1 LQLKFSDK
9 DEKMAETMS
18 TGVDDS
24 PEPAPTPTH
33 STTQLP
39 AKSKR
44 KKNLLVFTLIVLAI
58 AAVTLWLYVTQWRY
72 QVSTEDAY
80 VSGNQVQI
88 NAQISGTVTAIGVND
103 TDMVKAGQTL
113 VALDQ
118 ADNGLA
124 LETAKAQLRTAIRQY
139 KTQTATIQQA
149 DVNISQAQTAM
160 NEVQSQIESAKI
172 ALLAAQSD
180 YQRRAALMASQ
191 AVSQEEVQHA
201 ADTVKKAQAQLDA
214 AVAKQATARS
224 AVVTAQAQR
233 NVTVANLGKNDVL
246 SQPAVQTAMANI
258 QTAWLNLNRTQI
270 VAPIDGQIAKR
281 GVQLGQKISA
291 GTPLMVIVP
300 LHDLWVDANFKESQI
315 KDIHL
320 GQAVNLTSDIYGK
333 EVVYHGKVIGL
344 SAGTGSAFSVLPAQ
358 NATGNWIKVT
368 QRLPVRIA
376 LDSKELQ
383 QHPLRVGL
391 SMHAELDSR
400 DQQGKPQVAT
410 ATASNKPVAQL
421 QPQVDMSGATKIIQQ
436 IIQQN
441 QL

>member
-1 LQLKFSDK
+1 
-9 DEKMAETMS
+9 MAETMP

-24 PEPAPTPTH
+24 PEPPPTPEPTH
-33 STTQLP
+33 STTQIP

-44 KKNLLVFTLIVLAI
+44 KKNLLLFTLIVLAI
-58 AAVTLWLYVTQWRY
+58 AAVTLWLYFTQWRY

-88 NAQISGTVTAIGVND
+88 NAQISGTVIAIGVND

-149 DVNISQAQTAM
+149 DINISQAQTAM

-233 NVTVANLGKNDVL
+233 NVTIANLGKNDVL

-300 LHDLWVDANFKESQI
+300 LHDLWVDANFKENQI

-320 GQAVNLTSDIYGK
+320 GQSVNLTSDIYGK

-441 QL
+441 QS

>member
-1 LQLKFSDK
+1 
-9 DEKMAETMS
+9 MAETMPN
-18 TGVDDS
+18 GVDDS
-24 PEPAPTPTH
+24 PEPAPTPAPTH
-33 STTQLP
+33 STTQIP

-44 KKNLLVFTLIVLAI
+44 KKNLLLFTLIVLAI

-139 KTQTATIQQA
+139 KTQTASIQQA

-224 AVVTAQAQR
+224 AVVTAEAQR
-233 NVTVANLGKNDVL
+233 NVTIANLGKNDVL

-441 QL
+441 QS

>member
-1 LQLKFSDK
+1 
-9 DEKMAETMS
+9 MAETMP

-24 PEPAPTPTH
+24 PETAPTPAPID

-333 EVVYHGKVIGL
+333 EVIYHGKVIGL

-441 QL
+441 QS

>member
-1 LQLKFSDK
+1 
-9 DEKMAETMS
+9 MAETMP

-24 PEPAPTPTH
+24 PEPAPTPAPTH

-44 KKNLLVFTLIVLAI
+44 KKNLLLFTLIVLAI

-124 LETAKAQLRTAIRQY
+124 LETAKAQLRTAVRQY

-233 NVTVANLGKNDVL
+233 NVTIANLGKNDVL
-246 SQPAVQTAMANI
+246 SQPAVQTAIANI

-441 QL
+441 QS

>member
-1 LQLKFSDK
+1 
-9 DEKMAETMS
+9 MAETMPN
-18 TGVDDS
+18 GVDDS
-24 PEPAPTPTH
+24 PEAAPTPID
-33 STTQLP
+33 STTQIP

-44 KKNLLVFTLIVLAI
+44 KKNLLLFTLIVLAI

-118 ADNGLA
+118 ADNDLA

-224 AVVTAQAQR
+224 AVVTAEAQR
-233 NVTVANLGKNDVL
+233 NVTIANLGKNDVL

-333 EVVYHGKVIGL
+333 EVIYHGKVIGL

-441 QL
+441 QS

>member
-1 LQLKFSDK
+1 
-9 DEKMAETMS
+9 MAETMS

-24 PEPAPTPTH
+24 PEPAPTPAPTH

-139 KTQTATIQQA
+139 KTQTASIQQA

-300 LHDLWVDANFKESQI
+300 LHELWVDANFKESQI

-441 QL
+441 QS

>member
-1 LQLKFSDK
+1 
-9 DEKMAETMS
+9 MAETMPN
-18 TGVDDS
+18 GVDDS
-24 PEPAPTPTH
+24 PEPAPTPAPTH
-33 STTQLP
+33 STTQIP

-44 KKNLLVFTLIVLAI
+44 KKNLLLFTLIVLAI
-58 AAVTLWLYVTQWRY
+58 AAVTLWLYFTQWRY

-201 ADTVKKAQAQLDA
+201 ADTIKKAQAQLDA

-333 EVVYHGKVIGL
+333 EVIYHGKVIGL

-441 QL
+441 QS

>member
-1 LQLKFSDK
+1 
-9 DEKMAETMS
+9 MAETMP

-24 PEPAPTPTH
+24 PEPAPTPAPID

-44 KKNLLVFTLIVLAI
+44 KKNLLLFTLIVLAI
-58 AAVTLWLYVTQWRY
+58 AAVTLWLYFTQWRY

-139 KTQTATIQQA
+139 KTQTASIQQA

-172 ALLAAQSD
+172 ALLAAQAD

-246 SQPAVQTAMANI
+246 SQPAVQTAVANI

-441 QL
+441 QS

>member
-1 LQLKFSDK
+1 
-9 DEKMAETMS
+9 MAETMPN
-18 TGVDDS
+18 GVDDS
-24 PEPAPTPTH
+24 PEPAPTPAPTH
-33 STTQLP
+33 STTQIP

-201 ADTVKKAQAQLDA
+201 ADTVKKAQAQLNA

-224 AVVTAQAQR
+224 AVVTAEAQR
-233 NVTVANLGKNDVL
+233 NVTIANLGKNDVL
-246 SQPAVQTAMANI
+246 SQPAVQTAIANI

-333 EVVYHGKVIGL
+333 EIIYHGKVIGL

-441 QL
+441 QS

>member
-1 LQLKFSDK
+1 
-9 DEKMAETMS
+9 MAETMPN
-18 TGVDDS
+18 GVDDS
-24 PEPAPTPTH
+24 PEPVPTPAPTH
-33 STTQLP
+33 STTQIP

-44 KKNLLVFTLIVLAI
+44 KKNLFLFTLIVLAI

-441 QL
+441 QS

>member
-1 LQLKFSDK
+1 
-9 DEKMAETMS
+9 M
-18 TGVDDS
+18 
-24 PEPAPTPTH
+24 
-33 STTQLP
+33 
-39 AKSKR
+39 
-44 KKNLLVFTLIVLAI
+44 IVLAI
-58 AAVTLWLYVTQWRY
+58 AAVTLWLYITQWRY

-113 VALDQ
+113 VTLDQ

-172 ALLAAQSD
+172 TLLAAQSD

-233 NVTVANLGKNDVL
+233 NVTIANLGKNDVL

-270 VAPIDGQIAKR
+270 IAPIDGQIAKR

-441 QL
+441 QS

>member
-1 LQLKFSDK
+1 
-9 DEKMAETMS
+9 MAETMP

-24 PEPAPTPTH
+24 PEPAPTPAPTH

-39 AKSKR
+39 AKSNR

-58 AAVTLWLYVTQWRY
+58 AAVTLWLYFTQWRY

-201 ADTVKKAQAQLDA
+201 ADTVKKAQAQLNA

-441 QL
+441 QS

>member
-1 LQLKFSDK
+1 
-9 DEKMAETMS
+9 MAETMPN
-18 TGVDDS
+18 GVDDS
-24 PEPAPTPTH
+24 PEPAPTPAPTH
-33 STTQLP
+33 STTQIP

-44 KKNLLVFTLIVLAI
+44 KKNLFLFTLIVLAI

-233 NVTVANLGKNDVL
+233 NVTIANLGKNDVL
-246 SQPAVQTAMANI
+246 SQPAVQTAIANI

-333 EVVYHGKVIGL
+333 EIIYHGKVIGL

-441 QL
+441 QS

>member
-1 LQLKFSDK
+1 
-9 DEKMAETMS
+9 MAETMP

-24 PEPAPTPTH
+24 PEPVPTLEPTH
-33 STTQLP
+33 NTTQRP

-44 KKNLLVFTLIVLAI
+44 KKNLLLFTLIVLAI
-58 AAVTLWLYVTQWRY
+58 AAVTLWLYVNQWRY

-224 AVVTAQAQR
+224 AVVTAEAQR
-233 NVTVANLGKNDVL
+233 NVTMANLGKNDVL
-246 SQPAVQTAMANI
+246 SQPAVQTAIANI

-333 EVVYHGKVIGL
+333 EVIYHGKVIGL

-441 QL
+441 QS

>member
-1 LQLKFSDK
+1 
-9 DEKMAETMS
+9 MAETMPN
-18 TGVDDS
+18 GVDDS
-24 PEPAPTPTH
+24 PEPAPTPAPTH
-33 STTQLP
+33 STTQIP

-44 KKNLLVFTLIVLAI
+44 KKNLFLFTLIVLAI

-201 ADTVKKAQAQLDA
+201 ADTIKKAQAQLDA

-333 EVVYHGKVIGL
+333 EVIYHGKVIGL

-441 QL
+441 QS

>member
-1 LQLKFSDK
+1 
-9 DEKMAETMS
+9 MAETMPN
-18 TGVDDS
+18 GVDDS
-24 PEPAPTPTH
+24 PEPAPTPAPTH
-33 STTQLP
+33 STTQIP

-44 KKNLLVFTLIVLAI
+44 KKNLFLFTLIVLAI

-201 ADTVKKAQAQLDA
+201 ADTIKKAQAQLDA

-233 NVTVANLGKNDVL
+233 NVTIANLGKNDVL
-246 SQPAVQTAMANI
+246 SQPAVQTAIANI

-333 EVVYHGKVIGL
+333 EVIYHGKVIGL

-441 QL
+441 QS

>member
-1 LQLKFSDK
+1 
-9 DEKMAETMS
+9 
-18 TGVDDS
+18 
-24 PEPAPTPTH
+24 
-33 STTQLP
+33 
-39 AKSKR
+39 
-44 KKNLLVFTLIVLAI
+44 LVFTLIVLAI
-58 AAVTLWLYVTQWRY
+58 AAVTLWLYITQWRY

-113 VALDQ
+113 VTLDQ

-172 ALLAAQSD
+172 TLLAAQSD

-233 NVTVANLGKNDVL
+233 NVTIANLGKNDVL

-270 VAPIDGQIAKR
+270 IAPIDGQIAKR

-441 QL
+441 QS

>member
-1 LQLKFSDK
+1 
-9 DEKMAETMS
+9 MAETMP

-24 PEPAPTPTH
+24 PETAPTPAPID

-58 AAVTLWLYVTQWRY
+58 AAVTLWLYITQWRY

-333 EVVYHGKVIGL
+333 EVIYHGKVIGL

-441 QL
+441 QS

>member
-1 LQLKFSDK
+1 
-9 DEKMAETMS
+9 MAETMPN
-18 TGVDDS
+18 GVDDS
-24 PEPAPTPTH
+24 PEPAPTPAPTH
-33 STTQLP
+33 STTQIP

-44 KKNLLVFTLIVLAI
+44 KKNLLLFTLIVLAI
-58 AAVTLWLYVTQWRY
+58 AAVTLWLYVNQWRY

-224 AVVTAQAQR
+224 AVVTAEAQR
-233 NVTVANLGKNDVL
+233 NVTIANLGKNDVL
-246 SQPAVQTAMANI
+246 SQPAVQTAIANI
-258 QTAWLNLNRTQI
+258 QTAWLNLNRNQI

-333 EVVYHGKVIGL
+333 EIIYHGKVIGL

-441 QL
+441 QS

>member
-1 LQLKFSDK
+1 
-9 DEKMAETMS
+9 MAEIMP

-24 PEPAPTPTH
+24 PEPAPTPATTH

-44 KKNLLVFTLIVLAI
+44 KKNLLLFTLIVLAI

-233 NVTVANLGKNDVL
+233 NVTIANLGKNDVL

-333 EVVYHGKVIGL
+333 KVIYHGKVIGL

-410 ATASNKPVAQL
+410 ATASAKPVAQL

-441 QL
+441 QS

>member
-1 LQLKFSDK
+1 
-9 DEKMAETMS
+9 MAETMP

-24 PEPAPTPTH
+24 PKPTPTPTH
-33 STTQLP
+33 STTQRP

-44 KKNLLVFTLIVLAI
+44 KKNLLLFTLIVLAI

-139 KTQTATIQQA
+139 KTQTANIQQA

-224 AVVTAQAQR
+224 AVVTAEAQR
-233 NVTVANLGKNDVL
+233 NVTIANLGKNDVL

-333 EVVYHGKVIGL
+333 EVIYHGKVIGL

-441 QL
+441 QS

>member
-1 LQLKFSDK
+1 
-9 DEKMAETMS
+9 MAETMP

-24 PEPAPTPTH
+24 PEPPPTPEPTH
-33 STTQLP
+33 STTQIP

-44 KKNLLVFTLIVLAI
+44 KKNLLLFTLIVLAI
-58 AAVTLWLYVTQWRY
+58 AAVTLWLYFTQWRY

-149 DVNISQAQTAM
+149 DINISQAQTAM

-233 NVTVANLGKNDVL
+233 NVTIANLGKNDVL

-333 EVVYHGKVIGL
+333 EVIYHGKVIGL

-441 QL
+441 QS

>member
-1 LQLKFSDK
+1 
-9 DEKMAETMS
+9 M
-18 TGVDDS
+18 
-24 PEPAPTPTH
+24 
-33 STTQLP
+33 
-39 AKSKR
+39 
-44 KKNLLVFTLIVLAI
+44 IVLAI

-124 LETAKAQLRTAIRQY
+124 LETAKAQLRTAIRRY
-139 KTQTATIQQA
+139 KTQTASIQQA

-201 ADTVKKAQAQLDA
+201 ADTVKKAQAQLNA

-224 AVVTAQAQR
+224 AVVTAEAQR

-441 QL
+441 QS

>member
-1 LQLKFSDK
+1 
-9 DEKMAETMS
+9 MAETMA

-24 PEPAPTPTH
+24 PEPAPTPAPTH
-33 STTQLP
+33 STTQRP

-44 KKNLLVFTLIVLAI
+44 KKNLLLFTLIVLAI
-58 AAVTLWLYVTQWRY
+58 AAVTLWLYFTQWRY

-191 AVSQEEVQHA
+191 AVSQEEIQHA

-233 NVTVANLGKNDVL
+233 NVTIANLGKNDVL

-320 GQAVNLTSDIYGK
+320 GQAVSLTSDIYGK

-441 QL
+441 QS

>member
-1 LQLKFSDK
+1 
-9 DEKMAETMS
+9 MAETMPN
-18 TGVDDS
+18 GVDDS
-24 PEPAPTPTH
+24 PEPAPTPAPTH
-33 STTQLP
+33 NTTQRP

-44 KKNLLVFTLIVLAI
+44 KKNLLLFTLIVLAI
-58 AAVTLWLYVTQWRY
+58 AAVTLWLYVNQWRY

-224 AVVTAQAQR
+224 AVVTAEAQR

-246 SQPAVQTAMANI
+246 SQPAVQTAIANI

-333 EVVYHGKVIGL
+333 EIIYHGKVIGL

-441 QL
+441 QS

>member
-1 LQLKFSDK
+1 
-9 DEKMAETMS
+9 MAETMPN
-18 TGVDDS
+18 GVDDS
-24 PEPAPTPTH
+24 PEPAPTPAPTH
-33 STTQLP
+33 STTQIP

-44 KKNLLVFTLIVLAI
+44 KKNLFLFTLIVLAI

-201 ADTVKKAQAQLDA
+201 ADTVKKAQAQLNA

-233 NVTVANLGKNDVL
+233 NVTIANLGKNDVL
-246 SQPAVQTAMANI
+246 SQPAVQTAIANI

-333 EVVYHGKVIGL
+333 EIIYHGKVIGL

>member
-1 LQLKFSDK
+1 
-9 DEKMAETMS
+9 MAETMP

-33 STTQLP
+33 STTQIP

-44 KKNLLVFTLIVLAI
+44 KKNLLLFTLIVLAI

-139 KTQTATIQQA
+139 KTQTASIQQA

-224 AVVTAQAQR
+224 AVVTAEAQR
-233 NVTVANLGKNDVL
+233 NVTIANLGKNDVL
-246 SQPAVQTAMANI
+246 SQPAVQTAIANI

-333 EVVYHGKVIGL
+333 EIIYHGKVIGL

-441 QL
+441 QS

>member
-1 LQLKFSDK
+1 
-9 DEKMAETMS
+9 M
-18 TGVDDS
+18 
-24 PEPAPTPTH
+24 
-33 STTQLP
+33 
-39 AKSKR
+39 
-44 KKNLLVFTLIVLAI
+44 IVLAI
-58 AAVTLWLYVTQWRY
+58 AAVTLWLYVNQWRY

-201 ADTVKKAQAQLDA
+201 ADTVKKAQAQLNA

-224 AVVTAQAQR
+224 AVVTAEAQR

-246 SQPAVQTAMANI
+246 SQPAVQTAIANI

-333 EVVYHGKVIGL
+333 EVIYHGKVIGL

-441 QL
+441 QS

>member
-1 LQLKFSDK
+1 
-9 DEKMAETMS
+9 MAETMP

-24 PEPAPTPTH
+24 PEPAPTPAPTH
-33 STTQLP
+33 STTQIP

-44 KKNLLVFTLIVLAI
+44 KKNLFLFTLIVLAI
-58 AAVTLWLYVTQWRY
+58 AAVTLWLYITQWRY
-72 QVSTEDAY
+72 QVITEDAY

-246 SQPAVQTAMANI
+246 SQPAVQTAIANI

-291 GTPLMVIVP
+291 GMPLMVIVP

-383 QHPLRVGL
+383 KHPLRVGL

-441 QL
+441 QS

>member
-1 LQLKFSDK
+1 
-9 DEKMAETMS
+9 MAETMP

-24 PEPAPTPTH
+24 PEPAPTPAPID

-44 KKNLLVFTLIVLAI
+44 KKNLLLFTLIVLAI
-58 AAVTLWLYVTQWRY
+58 AAVTLWLYFTQWRY

-139 KTQTATIQQA
+139 KTQTASIQQA

-441 QL
+441 QS

>member
-1 LQLKFSDK
+1 
-9 DEKMAETMS
+9 MAETMP

-24 PEPAPTPTH
+24 PEPAPTPAPTH

-44 KKNLLVFTLIVLAI
+44 KKNLLLFTLIVLAI

-139 KTQTATIQQA
+139 KTQTASIQQA

-233 NVTVANLGKNDVL
+233 NVTIANLGKNDVL

-441 QL
+441 QS

>member
-1 LQLKFSDK
+1 
-9 DEKMAETMS
+9 MAETMP

-24 PEPAPTPTH
+24 PETAPTPAPID

-58 AAVTLWLYVTQWRY
+58 AAVTLWLYITQWRY

-103 TDMVKAGQTL
+103 TDMVKVGQTL

-333 EVVYHGKVIGL
+333 EVIYHGKVIGL

-441 QL
+441 QS

>member
-1 LQLKFSDK
+1 
-9 DEKMAETMS
+9 MAETMPN
-18 TGVDDS
+18 GVDDS
-24 PEPAPTPTH
+24 PEPAPTPAPTH
-33 STTQLP
+33 STTQHP

-58 AAVTLWLYVTQWRY
+58 AAVTLWLYFTQWRY

-103 TDMVKAGQTL
+103 TDMAKAGQTL

-224 AVVTAQAQR
+224 AVVTAEAQR
-233 NVTVANLGKNDVL
+233 NVTIANLGKNDVL
-246 SQPAVQTAMANI
+246 SQPAVQTAIANI

-333 EVVYHGKVIGL
+333 EIIYHGKVIGL

-441 QL
+441 QS

>member
-1 LQLKFSDK
+1 
-9 DEKMAETMS
+9 MAETMP

-58 AAVTLWLYVTQWRY
+58 AAVTLWLYFTQWRY

-201 ADTVKKAQAQLDA
+201 ADTIKKAQAQLDA

-233 NVTVANLGKNDVL
+233 NVTIANLGKNDVL

-333 EVVYHGKVIGL
+333 EVIYHGKVIGL

-441 QL
+441 QS

>member
-1 LQLKFSDK
+1 
-9 DEKMAETMS
+9 MAETMPN
-18 TGVDDS
+18 GVDDS
-24 PEPAPTPTH
+24 PEPAPTPAPTH
-33 STTQLP
+33 STTQIP

-44 KKNLLVFTLIVLAI
+44 KKNLFLFTLIVLAI

-201 ADTVKKAQAQLDA
+201 ADTVKKAQAQLNA

-224 AVVTAQAQR
+224 AVVTAEAQR
-233 NVTVANLGKNDVL
+233 NVTIANLGKNDVL
-246 SQPAVQTAMANI
+246 SQPAVQTAIANI

-333 EVVYHGKVIGL
+333 EVIYHGKVIGL

>member
-1 LQLKFSDK
+1 
-9 DEKMAETMS
+9 MAETMP

-24 PEPAPTPTH
+24 PEPAPTPAPTH
-33 STTQLP
+33 STTQIP

-44 KKNLLVFTLIVLAI
+44 KKNLLLFTLIVLAI

-224 AVVTAQAQR
+224 AVVTAEAQR
-233 NVTVANLGKNDVL
+233 NVTIANLGKNDVL
-246 SQPAVQTAMANI
+246 SQPAVQTAIANI

-333 EVVYHGKVIGL
+333 EIIYHGKVIGL

-441 QL
+441 QS

>member
-1 LQLKFSDK
+1 
-9 DEKMAETMS
+9 MAETMP

-24 PEPAPTPTH
+24 PEPAPTPEPTH
-33 STTQLP
+33 STTQRP

-88 NAQISGTVTAIGVND
+88 NSQISGTVTAIGVND

-124 LETAKAQLRTAIRQY
+124 LETAKAKLRTAIRQY
-139 KTQTATIQQA
+139 KTQTASIQQA

-233 NVTVANLGKNDVL
+233 NVTIANLGKNDVL

-333 EVVYHGKVIGL
+333 EVIYHGKVIGL

-441 QL
+441 QS